1 MKTKSISVIF
11 VILLLIG
18 FLSCSQNKAEWK
30 GPIEVVEGIKVIH
43 NESPSWGE
51 NPKVKL
57 EFVQKLGEL
66 ESENEDYM
74 FNKPWDVAEDSEGNI
89 YVVDLG
95 DSCVKKFS
103 PKGNHLNTIGRQGQG
118 PGEFG
123 QCRYIEIDKNNII
136 YIYDLMHDR
145 IQVFNSDGTFRNSIP
160 NIRFGRFIIMDS
172 NIYLHKGYRYDPN
185 SKQSS
190 LLVLRSFNNEILSE
204 FGKSTIY
211 TFADKE
217 KEMYVSAGGNSLVFT
232 SDHDDNI
239 YLAHSAENRIEKYD
253 KNGELLFKADRTLNF
268 STGYEMKT
276 EFTDIAR
283 TMKTTLPKFRYISR
297 AVQIDHKNRIWVL
310 LHKSHADDYDKVLAQ
325 DIFEL
330 EIYSDEGI
338 LLGKLPYPVNWE
350 AGFTAEMKIFGNR
363 VYFLNATTSPEV
375 YQYRITD
382 M

>member
-1 MKTKSISVIF
+1 MKTKSISAIF
-11 VILLLIG
+11 IILLLIG

-30 GPIEVVEGIKVIH
+30 GTIEVVEGIKVIH
-43 NESPSWGE
+43 NESPSLGE

-211 TFADKE
+211 TLADKE
-217 KEMYVSAGGNSLVFT
+217 MEMYVSAGGNSIVFT

-239 YLAHSAENRIEKYD
+239 YLAHKAENRIEKYD

-276 EFTDIAR
+276 EFIDIAR
-283 TMKTTLPKFRYISR
+283 TMVSFR
-297 AVQIDHKNRIWVL
+297 
-310 LHKSHADDYDKVLAQ
+310 
-325 DIFEL
+325 
-330 EIYSDEGI
+330 
-338 LLGKLPYPVNWE
+338 
-350 AGFTAEMKIFGNR
+350 
-363 VYFLNATTSPEV
+363 
-375 YQYRITD
+375 
-382 M
+382 